1 MLKIIADKNIYKLDQ
16 FLNDNV
22 KLTTFDPND
31 PLPGLE
37 TYDALFVRTVTK
49 LNSQNLERIPES
61 LKLIGTGSSGSD
73 HIEKEYFKSRGVQ
86 VIDAKG
92 SNADAV
98 SEYVITSLLLWS
110 IKRGKK
116 LTNLKVGI
124 IGAGATGSAVANQ
137 LSRFEIPFLSY
148 DPPREQRDK
157 NYSSASL
164 KDILECD
171 ILTFHVPLEKEGAHP
186 TFHWLGDSKLSANSF
201 ELIINASRGGVID
214 ELALLNAVREN
225 TVGDIIIDVWEA
237 EPDFNTAVA
246 EAAFI
251 ATPHIAGYSEQAKL
265 NASKM
270 LIEQFSEFFDVEVP
284 DSSKLYRSKEIDLA
298 NLNYTAYELLLRLH
312 PLREYDADLRDLNLR
327 PDKSIL
333 FQKLRTDRPYRYE
346 YPYISLDKTLLDEFN
361 ILKKL
366 GVKPLTNT

>member
-1 MLKIIADKNIYKLDQ
+1 LLKILADQNIYKLDQ
-16 FLNDNV
+16 FLNGTV
-22 KLTTFDPND
+22 ELTTFDPND
-31 PLPGLE
+31 SLPGLE

-49 LNSQNLERIPES
+49 LNSKNIETIPGS
-61 LKLIGTGSSGSD
+61 LKLLGTGSSGSD
-73 HIEKEYFKSRGVQ
+73 HIEKEYFRSKGVQ

-110 IKRGKK
+110 IKREIE
-116 LTNLKVGI
+116 LSEMTVGI
-124 IGAGATGSAVANQ
+124 IGAGATGSAVADQ
-137 LSRFEIPFLSY
+137 ISRFEIPFLSY

-157 NYSSASL
+157 NFSSASL
-164 KDILECD
+164 NDILECD
-171 ILTFHVPLEKEGAHP
+171 ILTFHVPLEKEGTHP
-186 TFHWLGDSKLSANSF
+186 TFHWLDDSKLSANSF
-201 ELIINASRGGVID
+201 KLIINASRGGVID
-214 ELALLNAVREN
+214 ELALLNAISKN
-225 TVGDIIIDVWEA
+225 TVSDIIIDVWEA

-270 LIEQFSEFFDVEVP
+270 LVEQFSDFFDVEVP
-284 DSSKLYRSKEIDLA
+284 DSSVLYLSKKIDLA
-298 NLNYTAYELLLRLH
+298 ELNYTAYELLLRLH
-312 PLREYDADLRDLNLR
+312 PLREYDADLRNLNLR

-346 YPYISLDKTLLDEFN
+346 YPYISLDKTLLNEFN
-361 ILKKL
+361 VLKKL
-366 GVKPLTNT
+366 GVKSLTNT

>member
-1 MLKIIADKNIYKLDQ
+1 LLKIIADKNIYKLDQ

-31 PLPGLE
+31 PLLGLE

-124 IGAGATGSAVANQ
+124 IGAGATGSAVADQ

-157 NYSSASL
+157 NFSSASL

-186 TFHWLGDSKLSANSF
+186 TFHWLDESKLSANSF

-225 TVGDIIIDVWEA
+225 TVGDIIIDVWEG

-251 ATPHIAGYSEQAKL
+251 ATPHIAGYSEQAKI

-270 LIEQFSEFFDVEVP
+270 LVEQFSEFFDVEVP
-284 DSSKLYRSKEIDLA
+284 NSSKLYRSKEIDLA
-298 NLNYTAYELLLRLH
+298 DLNYTAYELILRLH

>member
-1 MLKIIADKNIYKLDQ
+1 MLKILADKNIYKLDQ
-16 FLNDNV
+16 FLNGAV
-22 KLTTFDPND
+22 EITTFDPNG

-37 TYDALFVRTVTK
+37 TYDALFVRTVTE
-49 LNSQNLERIPES
+49 LNSQNLESMPDSI
-61 LKLIGTGSSGSD
+61 KLIGTGSSGSD
-73 HIEKEYFKSRGVQ
+73 HIEKEYFKSKGVR

-110 IKRGKK
+110 IRRDI
-116 LTNLKVGI
+116 NLSKMTVGI

-157 NYSSASL
+157 SFSSASL
-164 KDILECD
+164 KNILDCNV
-171 ILTFHVPLEKEGAHP
+171 LTFHVPLEKEGAHP
-186 TFHWLGDSKLSANSF
+186 TFHWLDDFKLSSNSF

-214 ELALLNAVREN
+214 ELALLNAVRAN
-225 TVGDIIIDVWEA
+225 TVSDIIVDVWER

-270 LIEQFSEFFDVEVP
+270 LVEQFSDFFDVEIS
-284 DSSKLYRSKEIDLA
+284 DSSILYQSKNIDLA
-298 NLNYTAYELLLRLH
+298 DLNYTAYELLLRLH
-312 PLREYDADLRDLNLR
+312 PLREYDADLRNLNLR
-327 PDKSIL
+327 PDKPIL

-346 YPYISLDKTLLDEFN
+346 YPYISLNKTLLNEFN
-361 ILKKL
+361 VLKKL
-366 GVKPLTNT
+366 GVKPSTNT

>member
-22 KLTTFDPND
+22 ELTTFDPND
-31 PLPGLE
+31 QLPGLE

-49 LNSQNLERIPES
+49 LNSKTLEKIPES

-110 IKRGKK
+110 IKRGEK

-124 IGAGATGSAVANQ
+124 IGSGATGSAVADQ

-157 NYSSASL
+157 NFRSASL

-186 TFHWLGDSKLSANSF
+186 TFHWLDESKLSANSF

-225 TVGDIIIDVWEA
+225 TVGDIIIDVWEG

-270 LIEQFSEFFDVEVP
+270 LVEQFSEFFNVEVP

-298 NLNYTAYELLLRLH
+298 DLNYTVYELLLRLH
-312 PLREYDADLRDLNLR
+312 PLREYDADLRNLNLR

-361 ILKKL
+361 IFKKL

>member
-22 KLTTFDPND
+22 EITTFDPND

-37 TYDALFVRTVTK
+37 AYDALFVRTVTK
-49 LNSQNLERIPES
+49 LNSKTLEKIPES

-73 HIEKEYFKSRGVQ
+73 HIEREYFRSKDVE

-110 IKRGKK
+110 IKRDIE
-116 LTNLKVGI
+116 LSEMTVGI
-124 IGAGATGSAVANQ
+124 IGAGATGSAVADQ

-148 DPPREQRDK
+148 DPLREQRDK
-157 NYSSASL
+157 NFSSTSL
-164 KDILECD
+164 NDILECD
-171 ILTFHVPLEKEGAHP
+171 ILTFHVPLEKEGSHS
-186 TFHWLGDSKLSANSF
+186 TFHWLDESKLSDNSF

-214 ELALLNAVREN
+214 ELALLNAVQKN
-225 TVGDIIIDVWEA
+225 TVSDIIIDVWEG

-246 EAAFI
+246 EEAFI

-265 NASKM
+265 NASRM
-270 LIEQFSEFFDVEVP
+270 LVEQFSEFFDVEVP
-284 DSSKLYRSKEIDLA
+284 DSSMLYQPKEIDIA
-298 NLNYTAYELLLRLH
+298 DLNYTAYELLLRLH
-312 PLREYDADLRDLNLR
+312 PLREYDADLRNLNLR

-346 YPYISLDKTLLDEFN
+346 YPYISLNETLLDEFN
-361 ILKKL
+361 VLKKL

>member
-1 MLKIIADKNIYKLDQ
+1 MLKILADKNIYKLDQ
-16 FLNDNV
+16 FLNQNV
-22 KLTTFDPND
+22 DLTTFDPND
-31 PLPGLE
+31 SLPGLE
-37 TYDALFVRTVTK
+37 TYDTLFVRTVTK
-49 LNSQNLERIPES
+49 LNSKVLERIPES

-73 HIEKEYFKSRGVQ
+73 HIEKKYFKSKGVH

-110 IKRGKK
+110 IKREKK
-116 LTNLKVGI
+116 LTSLKVGI
-124 IGAGATGSAVANQ
+124 IGAGATGSAVAGQ
-137 LSRFEIPFLSY
+137 LSRFEISFLSY

-157 NYSSASL
+157 NFSSASL
-164 KDILECD
+164 KDILDCD
-171 ILTFHVPLEKEGAHP
+171 ILTFHVPLEREGDHP
-186 TFHWLGDSKLSANSF
+186 TFHWLDASKLSSNSF

-214 ELALLNAVREN
+214 ELALLKAVREN
-225 TVGDIIIDVWEA
+225 TVSDIIIDVWEG
-237 EPDFNTAVA
+237 EPDFNTAIA

-270 LIEQFSEFFDVEVP
+270 LVEQFSDFFEIEVP
-284 DSSKLYRSKEIDLA
+284 DSSELYQSKEINLA
-298 NLNYTAYELLLRLH
+298 ELNYTAYELLLRLH
-312 PLREYDADLRDLNLR
+312 PLREYDADLRNLNLR

-346 YPYISLDKTLLDEFN
+346 YPYISMDKTFLDEFKV
-361 ILKKL
+361 LKKL
-366 GVKPLTNT
+366 GVTPLPSI

>member
-49 LNSQNLERIPES
+49 LNSKTLEKIPES

-110 IKRGKK
+110 IKRGEK

-124 IGAGATGSAVANQ
+124 IGAGATGSAVADQ
-137 LSRFEIPFLSY
+137 FSRFEIPFLSY

-157 NYSSASL
+157 NFRSASL

-225 TVGDIIIDVWEA
+225 TVRDIIIDVWEG

-270 LIEQFSEFFDVEVP
+270 LVEQFSEFFDVEVP

-312 PLREYDADLRDLNLR
+312 PLREYDADLRNLNLR
-327 PDKSIL
+327 LDKSIL